1 MNLRPTK
8 VSRVA
13 SSALHSLNSTKEGIS
28 LKTESLSPRIENVCV
43 QVCVL
48 CVYVCVLGFNV
59 LVILSTR
66 QTNAVV
72 SFVLQKTEQ
81 RTLTQGI
88 ILFLVG
94 LNSL

>member
-1 MNLRPTK
+1 M
-8 VSRVA
+8 A

>member
-28 LKTESLSPRIENVCV
+28 LKTESLSTMIENVCV
-43 QVCVL
+43 QVGVL
-48 CVYVCVLGFNV
+48 CVCVLGLYV
-59 LVILSTR
+59 LVILPIR
-66 QTNAVV
+66 QTNAVG
-72 SFVLQKTEQ
+72 SFALQKTEQ

-88 ILFLVG
+88 ILFLVS